1 LLAGSKG
8 GYVPSDRQPPVA
20 QVVPT
25 RVEAAVFVSGVASMG
40 LEIVAGRQLAPTFG
54 SSVFTWGSIIGVF
67 LAALALGYWVA
78 GRRAAEHASRSAL
91 GAVFVGA
98 ALYVAVLL
106 VFAEP
111 FLGYVQGLGLP
122 ARFAPILPVAVLFG
136 PPTALLGFV
145 SPYGAELVDAE
156 STGDASGRVYALGTA
171 GSILGA
177 FATTFLLVPALGV
190 LRIELAYGLLLVV
203 TALVLAPRQ
212 SRQTGAAVLVGVAL
226 AGAFAL
232 SGVGTPVGGETVYE
246 TDTAYQHLEVVD
258 GGDTRTLYLDGVPHS
273 AMYLDRPD
281 RYVFEYTRYFH
292 LSMLAVD
299 DPEAVDR
306 VLFVGGGGFSGPKRF
321 LSEYDVTVDVVEIDP
336 AVVDAAET
344 YFGVRESDRLNV
356 HIMDGREYL
365 QKTDHTYDVV
375 VLDAYRAD
383 RVPYHVTTVEFMDLV
398 SSRLD
403 ADGVVVANVI
413 SAREGPQSQFYRSQ
427 YHTMDRAFPNVYSF
441 PTSESG
447 VLQNIELVASKN
459 PRILSQAEF
468 RGRTR
473 ERDIGIDL
481 SDEIGNY
488 RGSVRVDDA
497 PLLRDD
503 HAPVDSLLASQV
515 DMQYVVERTDEN
527 GSVSAAGSVRPPP
540 AGASPPAA
548 PAGP

>member
-1 LLAGSKG
+1 
-8 GYVPSDRQPPVA
+8 
-20 QVVPT
+20 
-25 RVEAAVFVSGVASMG
+25 MG
-40 LEIVAGRQLAPTFG
+40 LEIVAGRQLAPAFG

-212 SRQTGAAVLVGVAL
+212 SRQTGAAVLVSVAL
-226 AGAFAL
+226 
-232 SGVGTPVGGETVYE
+232 VG
-246 TDTAYQHLEVVD
+246 
-258 GGDTRTLYLDGVPHS
+258 DGVPHS

-459 PRILSQAEF
+459 PRTLSQAEF